1 MYLVRHPAAL
11 AALALVLLAS
21 CRRGPG
27 VDEQVAI
34 GLASPMQPAGTVQR
48 PALLS
53 VRQGSELA
61 ISHLNDARPRG
72 TPAFVLRT
80 VSPELTS
87 PVEIATTLRDDAT
100 VVGVVGHTDS
110 GASLETAAIYEDAER
125 QGQRAVVAVSPT
137 STSERLSGRSRWF
150 FRVCPND
157 LAASREAA
165 RFALDSLRAK
175 RASIIYRNDVY
186 GRGWTRAF
194 SEAYVAGG
202 GKVLHRGPHLPNM
215 MDWEAYAGLVRAQQ
229 PELVL
234 FPGSPADAATFI
246 RAVRRAGGTPAV
258 LGGDAVSEL
267 QGQSAEFAGVYYT
280 AFFLPT
286 RPPNAEGRA
295 FVQAFERRFRNLPD
309 QRAALAYDA
318 TMLIG
323 RAVLAVGPDRAKI
336 QQYLETVGRSTPAM
350 NGVTGT
356 IAFDDKHDVV
366 NKQIAIARVGGR

>member
-11 AALALVLLAS
+11 AALALALLAS
-21 CRRGPG
+21 CSQGAG
-27 VDEQVAI
+27 TEEQVAI

-48 PALLS
+48 PALLA

-61 ISHLNDARPRG
+61 ISHLNEARPRDV
-72 TPAFVLRT
+72 PPFVLRT

-87 PVEIATTLRDDAT
+87 PVEIATTLRNDAS

-125 QGQRAVVAVSPT
+125 HGERAVVAVSPT
-137 STSERLSGRSRWF
+137 STSERLSGRSKWF

-165 RFALDSLRAK
+165 RFALDSLGATRAT
-175 RASIIYRNDVY
+175 IIYRNDAY

-194 SEAYVAGG
+194 SEAYAAGG

-215 MDWEAYAGLVRAQQ
+215 TDWEAYTGLVRAQQ

-246 RAVRRAGGTPAV
+246 RAVRRTGASPAV
-258 LGGDAVSEL
+258 IGGDAVSEL
-267 QGQSAEFAGVYYT
+267 QAQSAEFAGVYYT
-280 AFFLPT
+280 AFFLPA
-286 RPPNAEGRA
+286 RPPTAEGRA
-295 FVQAFERRFRNLPD
+295 FVQAFERRFRTLPD

-323 RAVLAVGPDRAKI
+323 RAVLAVGPDRAKV
-336 QQYLETVGRSTPAM
+336 QQYLTTVGRSTPAM